1 MADKIQILIE
11 AILKKTTEQELE
23 NELRKIEKNLK
34 PLKVDID
41 SNAEAQIKLYK
52 SLQKIYKEEEKQ
64 RLNQEKL
71 AQRALAENE
80 KLLQYEQK
88 VRMAIEKQKRKEEEL
103 NKILQERIVIY
114 KQEAE
119 TKLLNLKSR
128 YGDLLNNTDIKKQI
142 DAFRESLNNLNT
154 NNFNAQKLNT
164 DFKTIEAS
172 VKNAQS
178 AIKATN
184 RDVMSLGDMF
194 KVAWNKMVIW
204 AGAGTL
210 LFGTIRQIKEG
221 ISYITELDNALNE
234 IRIVTNK
241 TQQEVNN
248 LALSYNKLAKE
259 KNVTTKE
266 VASTAADLFRQG
278 LDEGQVEER
287 MRAIIQYA
295 KISGISLEESNKIIT
310 ATANATGE
318 SVQKIIDIFAYLG
331 DMTAAG
337 ADEIGEALQ
346 RVAST
351 AENAGLSLEKIS
363 SWIATISSITRESA
377 STIGRSLNSM
387 ISRYEQIREKGFN
400 EEDATKINDVTKALA
415 SVDIQAT
422 DAYKQLLPIGEVI
435 DKLGAKWDTLT
446 KNEKA
451 YVATALAGMYQRNRL
466 ITLLDNYSISLKN
479 YEDALNAAGTAE
491 QKFAIYQDSVQAKL
505 DKLSATWEEFWQK
518 SLNSDL
524 IKGTIQALTTLIDTF
539 GNLRTVLSLIAT
551 GFALWKGNEILNFFK
566 ALPKQIKTSIMSMQL
581 FKDIQTATMMVA
593 KGEATAIQGLTLS
606 FQSLGMSIKTAF
618 LSNPL
623 GWIAVGITTIISLVD
638 IFNQK
643 QEEMRQKIE
652 DTAQKA
658 KEQSDRI
665 TELMGKYNELIDLV
679 DKDKNAKT
687 QLQSVQDELIKTL
700 GLEKEAIDLVN
711 DAREESIKKVREEAI
726 EKLKANENALIAA
739 KNLAEEEKKNKQ
751 GSSSALF
758 GLLGGYEY
766 TGSPILSDKENKA
779 FNLMKTISGLRVD
792 RSALG
797 TFILM
802 ADYTATAE
810 ERVKILETALDALKD
825 AGLENTNIFNQL
837 TQSQQGYINVIDK
850 AKEANDAYNKNIA
863 QQLILQKENEIGI
876 PKTVREFEN
885 FRKAI
890 LDSSSGT
897 EDFKRVLDE
906 LLSQE
911 FSQFAKQ
918 IKDNSNSI
926 FDLSKSYENLLKS
939 ISDTSKELKT
949 LNQVIADVRNGQSL
963 SAEKILDLIEKYDLS
978 ADAIKR
984 TSDGYT
990 IELSAL
996 ESVRKAKI
1004 QTALDGIENEKKHAL
1019 EVKKQVESRLRNY
1032 GLEIGQLKNI
1042 AEVKKKLAEQ
1052 ADKIAAAAG
1061 MKSASIRN
1069 HIYTRVYNAYMNKAG
1084 ADVDLAR
1091 QTLADIEE
1099 LEKKSKLLIS
1109 ILNDESYG
1117 VSSSKSSSS
1126 KSTPFS
1132 EQFDFINT
1140 KIKSLNQELK
1150 ELQQQL
1156 DDTFSPADKQTI
1168 IDKMIV
1174 AQQKKADLLK
1184 KAIKTYEDSAQ
1195 KELQKIPE
1203 SLRSAIVSGS
1213 FNVAMISEKTYGEKR
1228 AKEISEAIKQY
1239 QSLTDTI
1246 IGLKNEYAEIDNT
1259 IRSLDLDK
1267 ITLSFEVF
1275 DKKIRESDRALEELD
1290 YQLNLLKDND
1300 YDKKAEILTK
1310 KIEIAT
1316 KQVNEYEQELER
1328 LKAIVPANEEEA
1340 EKLQERIDE
1349 LTKKFR
1355 EGKISIKEYNDTF
1368 EETAKNLISTLLNTQ
1383 KDIDKK
1389 NLENQLKEREKQ
1401 IYDITEAEF
1410 EAYKKAKI
1418 EILKKQKEENEKIA
1432 TEEAK
1437 ELVRL
1442 LTEQIKLEEGISY
1455 KDIVN
1460 FNNLYK
1466 EIHNEKIKQYQDT
1479 IDMLERSNELEQQR
1493 LEREERILEI
1503 QELQLKL
1510 QNTLNNRNVQIL
1522 RKKEDGSWEY
1532 DYVADPEKVEEL
1544 QKQIEEKQKDFDEW
1558 ERNNSL
1564 KQIKELLQQKIEQ
1577 EQELIRISEET
1588 YNRIAEIETTKFNE
1602 HYENMDIL
1610 AENMLDSLKNTYNNK
1625 WDEIINVLKEKVSIA
1640 EREYAKLLG
1649 ASVAGVSVQIPNRN
1663 ITAQTPSTGFG
1674 TTPTAE
1680 SEAYARQLK
1689 EAVGGDREAFRQ
1701 AEIARTE
1708 QVIANRKA
1716 QGLDTS
1722 AQEAYLDSLLKNTFK
1737 FEKGGLVDFTG
1748 LAWVDGSK
1756 TKPEAFLNPTQTKL
1770 IGKLADSLPN
1780 MANILNNFATTKM
1793 KLPSLSKMS
1802 NKEVKQIFNIGKLE
1816 FPNVR
1821 TADEIKAAIL
1831 DLPRLSLQSAKAY

>member
-1 MADKIQILIE
+1 
-11 AILKKTTEQELE
+11 
-23 NELRKIEKNLK
+23 
-34 PLKVDID
+34 
-41 SNAEAQIKLYK
+41 
-52 SLQKIYKEEEKQ
+52 
-64 RLNQEKL
+64 
-71 AQRALAENE
+71 
-80 KLLQYEQK
+80 
-88 VRMAIEKQKRKEEEL
+88 
-103 NKILQERIVIY
+103 
-114 KQEAE
+114 
-119 TKLLNLKSR
+119 
-128 YGDLLNNTDIKKQI
+128 
-142 DAFRESLNNLNT
+142 
-154 NNFNAQKLNT
+154 
-164 DFKTIEAS
+164 
-172 VKNAQS
+172 
-178 AIKATN
+178 
-184 RDVMSLGDMF
+184 
-194 KVAWNKMVIW
+194 
-204 AGAGTL
+204 
-210 LFGTIRQIKEG
+210 
-221 ISYITELDNALNE
+221 
-234 IRIVTNK
+234 
-241 TQQEVNN
+241 
-248 LALSYNKLAKE
+248 
-259 KNVTTKE
+259 
-266 VASTAADLFRQG
+266 
-278 LDEGQVEER
+278 
-287 MRAIIQYA
+287 
-295 KISGISLEESNKIIT
+295 
-310 ATANATGE
+310 
-318 SVQKIIDIFAYLG
+318 
-331 DMTAAG
+331 MT
-337 ADEIGEALQ
+337 
-346 RVAST
+346 
-351 AENAGLSLEKIS
+351 
-363 SWIATISSITRESA
+363 
-377 STIGRSLNSM
+377 
-387 ISRYEQIREKGFN
+387 
-400 EEDATKINDVTKALA
+400 
-415 SVDIQAT
+415 
-422 DAYKQLLPIGEVI
+422 
-435 DKLGAKWDTLT
+435 
-446 KNEKA
+446 
-451 YVATALAGMYQRNRL
+451 YQRNRL
-466 ITLLDNYSISLKN
+466 ITLLDNYNDSLKN
-479 YEDALNAAGTAE
+479 YEIALNSAGTAE
-491 QKFAIYQDSVQAKL
+491 QKFAIYQESTQAKF
-505 DKLSATWEEFWQK
+505 DKLSAAWEEFWQK

-524 IKGTIQALTTLIDTF
+524 IKGVIGLLTSLIGTF
-539 GNLRTVLSLIAT
+539 RNLQTVLLFVAT
-551 GFALWKGNEILNFFK
+551 GFALWKGNNILNFFK
-566 ALPKQIKTSIMSMQL
+566 ILPKQIKTSITSMQL
-581 FKDIQTATMMVA
+581 FKDIQTATMMVT
-593 KGEATAIQGLTLS
+593 KGEATAIQGLSLS
-606 FQSLGMSIKTAF
+606 FQSLGMSIKAAF

-623 GWIAVGITTIISLVD
+623 GWIAVGLTAIISLVD
-638 IFNQK
+638 VFNQK

-652 DTAQKA
+652 DAAQKA

-665 TELMGKYNELIDLV
+665 TELMGKYNEIIDLAGE
-679 DKDKNAKT
+679 DKNARD
-687 QLQSVQDELIKTL
+687 QLLSIQSELVKTL
-700 GLEKEAIDLVN
+700 RLEKEAIDLVN
-711 DAREESIKKVREEAI
+711 DSRGESIKKIRKEAI
-726 EKLKANENALIAA
+726 EKLKAEENALIAA
-739 KNLAEEEKKNKQ
+739 KNLAEEEKKNKE
-751 GSSSALF
+751 GSSSTLF

-766 TGSPILSDKENKA
+766 TGSPILSNKENKA
-779 FNLMKTISGLRVD
+779 FDLMKAISGLRVD

-810 ERVKILETALDALKD
+810 ERVKILEAALDALKD

-837 TQSQQGYINVIDK
+837 TQSQQGYIDVINK
-850 AKEANDAYNKNIA
+850 ANEANDAYNKNIA
-863 QQLILQKENEIGI
+863 QQLILQKENEIGA
-876 PKTVREFEN
+876 PKTVQELEN

-890 LDSSSGT
+890 LNNSSGT
-897 EDFKRVLDE
+897 EDFKRALDE

-911 FSQFAKQ
+911 FPQFAKQ
-918 IKDNSNSI
+918 TKDNSNSAL
-926 FDLSKSYENLLKS
+926 DLSKSYKKLLKS
-939 ISDTSKELKT
+939 ISDTSEELKT
-949 LNQVIADVRNGQSL
+949 LNQVIADVQNGQSL
-963 SAEKILDLIEKYDLS
+963 SAETILDLIKKYDLS
-978 ADAIKR
+978 ADAIKK

-990 IELSAL
+990 VELSAL
-996 ESVRKAKI
+996 ENVRKAKI
-1004 QTALDGIENEKKHAL
+1004 QTALDSIKNEKKHAKA
-1019 EVKKQVESRLRNY
+1019 VKEQVGSRLKSY
-1032 GLEIGQLKNI
+1032 GLEIEQLGNV

-1052 ADKIAAAAG
+1052 TDKKARQKANEITNSYFNAG
-1061 MKSASIRN
+1061 IRN
-1069 HIYTRVYNAYMNKAG
+1069 RIYEQYYKEYMNEAG
-1084 ADVDLAR
+1084 AYVE
-1091 QTLADIEE
+1091 TLADIEE

-1109 ILNDESYG
+1109 ILNDSSYG

-1156 DDTFSPADKQTI
+1156 DDTFSPAGKQTI

-1203 SLRSAIVSGS
+1203 SLRPAVVSGS
-1213 FNVAMISEKTYGEKR
+1213 FNIATISEKTYGEER
-1228 AKEISEAIKQY
+1228 AKEISETIKQY

-1259 IRSLDLDK
+1259 IHSLDLDK

-1275 DKKIRESDRALEELD
+1275 DKKIRGSDRALEELD

-1310 KIEIAT
+1310 KIEVAT

-1328 LKAIVPANEEEA
+1328 LKAIVPANAEEA
-1340 EKLQERIDE
+1340 EKLQERINE

-1355 EGKISIKEYNDTF
+1355 EGKISINEYNDTL
-1368 EETAKNLISTLLNTQ
+1368 EETAKKLISTLLNTQ

-1389 NLENQLKEREKQ
+1389 NLENQLKEHEKQ
-1401 IYDITEAEF
+1401 IYDITEVEF

-1418 EILKKQKEENEKIA
+1418 EILKKQKEENEKFA

-1442 LTEQIKLEEGISY
+1442 LTEQIKLEESISY

-1460 FNNLYK
+1460 FGDLYK

-1544 QKQIEEKQKDFDEW
+1544 QKQIEEKQKDFGEW

-1564 KQIKELLQQKIEQ
+1564 KQTKELLQQKNEQ
-1577 EQELIRISEET
+1577 ERELIRISEET

-1649 ASVAGVSVQIPNRN
+1649 ASVAGVSVQ
-1663 ITAQTPSTGFG
+1663 TSSTGFG

-1680 SEAYARQLK
+1680 SEAYKRQLK
-1689 EAVGGDREAFRQ
+1689 ESVGGDREAFRQ
-1701 AEIARTE
+1701 IEIARTE

-1737 FEKGGLVDFTG
+1737 FKEGGLVDFTG

-1756 TKPEAFLNPTQTKL
+1756 TKPEAFLNPTETKL

-1793 KLPSLSKMS
+1793 KLPSLSKIS
-1802 NKEVKQIFNIGKLE
+1802 NNKEVKQIFNIGKLE

>member
-1 MADKIQILIE
+1 MD
-11 AILKKTTEQELE
+11 
-23 NELRKIEKNLK
+23 NL
-34 PLKVDID
+34 
-41 SNAEAQIKLYK
+41 SEAQK
-52 SLQKIYKEEEKQ
+52 
-64 RLNQEKL
+64 
-71 AQRALAENE
+71 
-80 KLLQYEQK
+80 K
-88 VRMAIEKQKRKEEEL
+88 VA
-103 NKILQERIVIY
+103 N
-114 KQEAE
+114 
-119 TKLLNLKSR
+119 
-128 YGDLLNNTDIKKQI
+128 
-142 DAFRESLNNLNT
+142 
-154 NNFNAQKLNT
+154 
-164 DFKTIEAS
+164 DFI
-172 VKNAQS
+172 NS
-178 AIKATN
+178 AI
-184 RDVMSLGDMF
+184 
-194 KVAWNKMVIW
+194 
-204 AGAGTL
+204 
-210 LFGTIRQIKEG
+210 
-221 ISYITELDNALNE
+221 
-234 IRIVTNK
+234 
-241 TQQEVNN
+241 
-248 LALSYNKLAKE
+248 
-259 KNVTTKE
+259 
-266 VASTAADLFRQG
+266 
-278 LDEGQVEER
+278 
-287 MRAIIQYA
+287 
-295 KISGISLEESNKIIT
+295 
-310 ATANATGE
+310 
-318 SVQKIIDIFAYLG
+318 
-331 DMTAAG
+331 
-337 ADEIGEALQ
+337 
-346 RVAST
+346 
-351 AENAGLSLEKIS
+351 
-363 SWIATISSITRESA
+363 
-377 STIGRSLNSM
+377 
-387 ISRYEQIREKGFN
+387 
-400 EEDATKINDVTKALA
+400 
-415 SVDIQAT
+415 
-422 DAYKQLLPIGEVI
+422 
-435 DKLGAKWDTLT
+435 
-446 KNEKA
+446 
-451 YVATALAGMYQRNRL
+451 
-466 ITLLDNYSISLKN
+466 
-479 YEDALNAAGTAE
+479 AE
-491 QKFAIYQDSVQAKL
+491 QKYIEQGNFNRKAFIEGYTEAINNVELLK
-505 DKLSATWEEFWQK
+505 
-518 SLNSDL
+518 
-524 IKGTIQALTTLIDTF
+524 
-539 GNLRTVLSLIAT
+539 
-551 GFALWKGNEILNFFK
+551 K
-566 ALPKQIKTSIMSMQL
+566 AEAELAEQSKKTS
-581 FKDIQTATMMVA
+581 
-593 KGEATAIQGLTLS
+593 
-606 FQSLGMSIKTAF
+606 
-618 LSNPL
+618 
-623 GWIAVGITTIISLVD
+623 
-638 IFNQK
+638 
-643 QEEMRQKIE
+643 
-652 DTAQKA
+652 
-658 KEQSDRI
+658 
-665 TELMGKYNELIDLV
+665 
-679 DKDKNAKT
+679 
-687 QLQSVQDELIKTL
+687 
-700 GLEKEAIDLVN
+700 
-711 DAREESIKKVREEAI
+711 
-726 EKLKANENALIAA
+726 
-739 KNLAEEEKKNKQ
+739 Q
-751 GSSSALF
+751 GS
-758 GLLGGYEY
+758 
-766 TGSPILSDKENKA
+766 
-779 FNLMKTISGLRVD
+779 
-792 RSALG
+792 
-797 TFILM
+797 
-802 ADYTATAE
+802 
-810 ERVKILETALDALKD
+810 
-825 AGLENTNIFNQL
+825 
-837 TQSQQGYINVIDK
+837 
-850 AKEANDAYNKNIA
+850 
-863 QQLILQKENEIGI
+863 
-876 PKTVREFEN
+876 
-885 FRKAI
+885 
-890 LDSSSGT
+890 
-897 EDFKRVLDE
+897 
-906 LLSQE
+906 
-911 FSQFAKQ
+911 
-918 IKDNSNSI
+918 

-939 ISDTSKELKT
+939 ISGTSEELKT

-978 ADAIKR
+978 ADAIKK

-990 IELSAL
+990 VELSAL
-996 ESVRKAKI
+996 ENVRKAKI

-1019 EVKKQVESRLRNY
+1019 EVKEQVKSRLKNY
-1032 GLEIGQLKNI
+1032 GLEIEQLKNI

-1052 ADKIAAAAG
+1052 ADKEASQRANEIAAEYSDVG
-1061 MKSASIRN
+1061 IRN
-1069 HIYTRVYNAYMNKAG
+1069 SIYKHIRNRIYTQVYNEYMNKAG

-1126 KSTPFS
+1126 KSTQFS

-1203 SLRSAIVSGS
+1203 SLRSAVVSGS
-1213 FNVAMISEKTYGEKR
+1213 FNIATISEKTYGEER

-1259 IRSLDLDK
+1259 IRSLNLDK
-1267 ITLSFEVF
+1267 ITLSFEIF

-1328 LKAIVPANEEEA
+1328 LKAIVPANAEEA

-1418 EILKKQKEENEKIA
+1418 ESLKKQKEENEKFA

-1460 FNNLYK
+1460 FNDLYK

-1558 ERNNSL
+1558 EKNNSL

-1577 EQELIRISEET
+1577 ERELIRISEET
-1588 YNRIAEIETTKFNE
+1588 YNKIAEIETTKFNE

-1610 AENMLDSLKNTYNNK
+1610 AENMLDNLRDTYSNK
-1625 WDEIINVLKEKVSIA
+1625 WDEIINVLQEKVRIA
-1640 EREYAKLLG
+1640 EQEYAKLLG
-1649 ASVAGVSVQIPNRN
+1649 ASAAGVSVQIPNRN
-1663 ITAQTPSTGFG
+1663 IAVQTPSTGFG

-1737 FEKGGLVDFTG
+1737 FKEGGLVDFTG
-1748 LAWVDGSK
+1748 PAWVDGSK

-1793 KLPSLSKMS
+1793 KLPSLSKIS
-1802 NKEVKQIFNIGKLE
+1802 NNKEVKQIFNIGKLE

>member
-11 AILKKTTEQELE
+11 AILKKTTKQELE

-34 PLKVDID
+34 PLKVNADT
-41 SNAEAQIKLYK
+41 NAEAQIKLYK

-71 AQRALAENE
+71 SQRALADKE

-88 VRMAIEKQKRKEEEL
+88 VRMAIEQQKRKEKEL

-114 KQEAE
+114 RQEAE
-119 TKLLNLKSR
+119 AKLLNLKSR
-128 YGDLLNNTDIKKQI
+128 YGDLLNNADIKRQI

-154 NNFNAQKLNT
+154 SNFNVQKLNA
-164 DFKTIEAS
+164 DFKTLEAS
-172 VKNAQS
+172 VKNAN
-178 AIKATN
+178 AAVKATH
-184 RDVMSLGDMF
+184 RDVMTLGDMF
-194 KVAWNKMVIW
+194 KVAWNKMIIW
-204 AGAGTL
+204 TGAGTL
-210 LFGTIRQIKEG
+210 LFGTIRQIRAA
-221 ISYITELDNALNE
+221 ISYVRELDNALNE

-241 TQQEVNN
+241 TQEEVKR

-259 KNVTTKE
+259 MNVTTRE
-266 VASTAADLFRQG
+266 IAFTAADLFRQG
-278 LDEGQVEER
+278 LDDSQVEER
-287 MRAIIQYA
+287 MKAIIQYA
-295 KISGISLEESNKIIT
+295 KISSISLEESNRIIT

-318 SVQKIIDIFAYLG
+318 SVQKIIDIFAHLG
-331 DMTAAG
+331 DITASG
-337 ADEIGEALQ
+337 AEEIGEALQ
-346 RVAST
+346 KVAST
-351 AENAGLSLEKIS
+351 AKNSGVSLEKIA

-377 STIGRSLNSM
+377 SSIGNSLKSI
-387 ISRYEQIREKGFN
+387 ISRYEQIKETGFN
-400 EEDATKINDVTKALA
+400 EEDATKINDVTKALQTVEITA
-415 SVDIQAT
+415 VDAQG
-422 DAYKQLLPIGEVI
+422 QLRPIADVLDE
-435 DKLGAKWDTLT
+435 LGSKWDELT
-446 KNEKA
+446 QNEKA
-451 YVATALAGMYQRNRL
+451 YVTTALANVHQHNRL
-466 ITLLDNYSISLKN
+466 ITLLDNYSDSLKY
-479 YEDALNAAGTAE
+479 YEAALNSAGTAE
-491 QKFAIYQDSVQAKL
+491 EKFAIYQESTQARFDKFKATLESLYQNTLTSGFMKFIL
-505 DKLSATWEEFWQK
+505 DL
-518 SLNSDL
+518 
-524 IKGTIQALTTLIDTF
+524 GTGIVSLIDKIGFFNTVISGLIIYFTF
-539 GNLRTVLSLIAT
+539 FKTSSLFFPFINAATIAITKLTAGLNLSTAAAIKLNTVLGMLAPV
-551 GFALWKGNEILNFFK
+551 AAFF
-566 ALPKQIKTSIMSMQL
+566 
-581 FKDIQTATMMVA
+581 
-593 KGEATAIQGLTLS
+593 AIQGLIKL
-606 FQSLGMSIKTAF
+606 FDSLI
-618 LSNPL
+618 
-623 GWIAVGITTIISLVD
+623 VTIDEQKEKVAEV
-638 IFNQK
+638 K
-643 QEEMRQKIE
+643 QEYESITSELNKLNE
-652 DTAQKA
+652 ELKTTN
-658 KEQSDRI
+658 DRI
-665 TELMGKYNELIDLV
+665 NELNS
-679 DKDKNAKT
+679 KDKLTLIEENELSKLELT
-687 QLQSVQDELIKTL
+687 NEELQKRIAL
-700 GLEKEAIDLVN
+700 LEKEQEIKEEEL
-711 DAREESIKKVREEAI
+711 AREAQKLYEKQFGKYEFSQQKIDEYINIGNTAIAFLDEENNVAY
-726 EKLKANENALIAA
+726 LIAA
-739 KNLAEEEKKNKQ
+739 YKQFLDLKKEALSYGDLKGVEYFDDLLAEIEKKLINDTKELLNMKDILGSLKNPTERQKQ
-751 GSSSALF
+751 ILDEIEQRLNAINEIIISDKTNENIKKNSDSLQE
-758 GLLGGYEY
+758 YEY
-766 TGSPILSDKENKA
+766 NFEQLNDIIDSVQSD
-779 FNLMKTISGLRVD
+779 
-792 RSALG
+792 
-797 TFILM
+797 
-802 ADYTATAE
+802 
-810 ERVKILETALDALKD
+810 
-825 AGLENTNIFNQL
+825 
-837 TQSQQGYINVIDK
+837 
-850 AKEANDAYNKNIA
+850 
-863 QQLILQKENEIGI
+863 
-876 PKTVREFEN
+876 
-885 FRKAI
+885 
-890 LDSSSGT
+890 
-897 EDFKRVLDE
+897 
-906 LLSQE
+906 
-911 FSQFAKQ
+911 
-918 IKDNSNSI
+918 
-926 FDLSKSYENLLKS
+926 
-939 ISDTSKELKT
+939 LKT
-949 LNQVIADVRNGQSL
+949 LNQVLNDVQNGQSL
-963 SAEKILDLIEKYDLS
+963 NAETVLDLIQKHEELIPAIHKTADGWTIEK
-978 ADAIKR
+978 DAI
-984 TSDGYT
+984 
-990 IELSAL
+990 ENL
-996 ESVRKAKI
+996 RKAKI
-1004 QTALDGIENEKKHAL
+1004 EEARVAIENQIKSKEATLDNVSARVEAYGIEIDAIEDLKSAQQEASKLGFKKVFGEDAFENIKFDNSTNRIIIGDKATEWSKELYDRLKQSFNEQKLANDTILKIG
-1019 EVKKQVESRLRNY
+1019 ELRERN
-1032 GLEIGQLKNI
+1032 
-1042 AEVKKKLAEQ
+1042 KKL
-1052 ADKIAAAAG
+1052 
-1061 MKSASIRN
+1061 
-1069 HIYTRVYNAYMNKAG
+1069 
-1084 ADVDLAR
+1084 L
-1091 QTLADIEE
+1091 E
-1099 LEKKSKLLIS
+1099 LLS
-1109 ILNDESYG
+1109 DPDFG

-1132 EQFDFINT
+1132 EQIDFINT
-1140 KIKSLNQELK
+1140 KIKLLNQELK
-1150 ELQQQL
+1150 EIQQQL

-1203 SLRSAIVSGS
+1203 SLHSAVVSGS
-1213 FNVAMISEKTYGEKR
+1213 FSIATISEKTYGKER

-1259 IRSLDLDK
+1259 IRRLNLDK
-1267 ITLSFEVF
+1267 ITISFEVF
-1275 DKKIRESDRALEELD
+1275 DKKIRESNRALEELD

-1310 KIEIAT
+1310 KIEVTT

-1328 LKAIVPANEEEA
+1328 LKAIVPANAEEA
-1340 EKLQERIDE
+1340 EKLQERINE

-1355 EGKISIKEYNDTF
+1355 EGKISIKEYNDTL
-1368 EETAKNLISTLLNTQ
+1368 EETAKKLISTLLDTQ

-1418 EILKKQKEENEKIA
+1418 KILKKQKKENEKFA

-1442 LTEQIKLEEGISY
+1442 LTEQIELEEGINY

-1460 FNNLYK
+1460 FGDLYK

-1544 QKQIEEKQKDFDEW
+1544 QKQIAKKQKDFDEW

-1564 KQIKELLQQKIEQ
+1564 NQTKKLLQQKIEHHR
-1577 EQELIRISEET
+1577 ELIRISEET
-1588 YNRIAEIETTKFNE
+1588 YNRIAKIETTKINK

-1610 AENMLDSLKNTYNNK
+1610 AENMLDSLKNTYSNK

-1640 EREYAKLLG
+1640 EREYAKLFG
-1649 ASVAGVSVQIPNRN
+1649 VSVAGVSGQNPNKSSKVTVQP
-1663 ITAQTPSTGFG
+1663 PSTGFG

-1756 TKPEAFLNPTQTKL
+1756 TKPEAFLNPTQTKP

-1802 NKEVKQIFNIGKLE
+1802 NNKEVKQIFNIGKLE
-1816 FPNVR
+1816 FPNAR
-1821 TADEIKAAIL
+1821 TADEIKTAIL